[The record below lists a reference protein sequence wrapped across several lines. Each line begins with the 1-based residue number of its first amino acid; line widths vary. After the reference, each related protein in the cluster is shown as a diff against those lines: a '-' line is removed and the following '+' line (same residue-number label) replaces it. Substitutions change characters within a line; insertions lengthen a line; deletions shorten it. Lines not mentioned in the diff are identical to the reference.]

1 MYVEALL
8 ILPSQDKAHPTINP
22 PTQMFPNDVIKAI
35 ERICSMRVV
44 IKSLQLNKD
53 LLQEATRVKSSAKSG
68 KPPYSPA
75 NPTKKQG

>member
-1 MYVEALL
+1 MFVEAILN
-8 ILPSQDKAHPTINP
+8 LPSQGKAHPTMNP
-22 PTQMFPNDVIKAI
+22 PTKMFPDDVIKAI

-75 NPTKKQG
+75 HPSKKQG